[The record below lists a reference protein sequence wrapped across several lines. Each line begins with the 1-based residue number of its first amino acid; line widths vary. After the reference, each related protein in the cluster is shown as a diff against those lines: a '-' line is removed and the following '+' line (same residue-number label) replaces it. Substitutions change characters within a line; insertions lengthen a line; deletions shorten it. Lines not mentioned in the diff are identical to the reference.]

1 MIWKPTSAQWKALL
15 CLLLSGAI
23 FITWGSVIALTSYS
37 GMGAFKAVFYGARCL
52 MQHSDPYN
60 PAVLQRA
67 YEADGGRYSPDPAAA
82 FLFRRAMLVCVNL
95 PTSMLLVAP
104 LALLPWKMASLLWM
118 ALNAAGLLL
127 AAFLIWRVAESR
139 ALKAATILICIL
151 LLNCELVFG
160 LGNLAGIVIS
170 LCVIAVWCFLE
181 KRFEYAGVLCLAISL
196 VIKPHDAAL
205 VWFYFL
211 LAGGIYRIR
220 ALQAAVVAAALAVP
234 AVLWVSHVSPQWMQ
248 EMRSNLALLSVHGS
262 VNDPGPDS
270 LTFHSADYV
279 ISLQSVFSLFRDE
292 PRFYNLTSYLISGS
306 LLVAGAI
313 RVLTSRFTKE
323 NAWIA
328 LAAIAA
334 LSMLPVYHR
343 GYDAKLLLLTVP
355 ACSLLWAADAHL
367 KWAAGLLNAFALLC
381 TADVPSTILLTIM
394 NGLKIGTASILGKVL
409 TVVVFHPAPLV
420 LLATGVFYL
429 WIYFRRTAEEKRG
442 SVDPKTTLWA
452 SAAANQ
458 GVSTGASQ

>member
-1 MIWKPTSAQWKALL
+1 MKWKPTSAQRKALL
-15 CLLLSGAI
+15 CLFLSGAI
-23 FITWGSVIALTSYS
+23 FITWGSIIALTSYS

-60 PAVLQRA
+60 PAVLQHA

-104 LALLPWKMASLLWM
+104 LALLQWKVAGIFWM
-118 ALNAAGLLL
+118 VLNASGLLL
-127 AAFLIWRVAESR
+127 AALLIWRVAEGH
-139 ALKAATILICIL
+139 ALKAATVLICVL

-181 KRFEYAGVLCLAISL
+181 KRFEYAGVICLAVSL
-196 VIKPHDAAL
+196 VIKPHDAAM

-211 LAGGIYRIR
+211 LAGGIYRKR
-220 ALQAAVVAAALAVP
+220 ALQTAVVGVALVVP

-248 EMRSNLALLSVHGS
+248 EMRSNLALLSAHGS

-279 ISLQSVFSLFRDE
+279 ISLQSVFSLFRDQ
-292 PRFYNLTSYLISGS
+292 PHFYNIASYVISGS

-313 RVLTSRFTKE
+313 RVLKSRFTNE

-355 ACSLLWAADAHL
+355 ACSLLWATDARL
-367 KWAAGLLNAFALLC
+367 KWAAGLLTVLALLS
-381 TADVPSTILLTIM
+381 TADIPSTVLLTIM
-394 NGLKIGTASILGKVL
+394 NSLKIGTASIFGKIL
-409 TVVVFHPAPLV
+409 TVFVFHPAPLV
-420 LLATGVFYL
+420 LLTTGVFYL

-442 SVDPKTTLWA
+442 SVDLKTTLWTD
-452 SAAANQ
+452 AAASQ
-458 GVSTGASQ
+458 GASRGAS

>member
-1 MIWKPTSAQWKALL
+1 MKWKLTSAQWKALL
-15 CLLLSGAI
+15 CIALSGAI
-23 FITWGSVIALTSYS
+23 FITWGSIIALTSYS

-60 PAVLQRA
+60 PAILQHA

-104 LALLPWKMASLLWM
+104 FALLPWKVAGLCWM
-118 ALNAAGLLL
+118 VLNAVGLLL
-127 AAFLIWRVAESR
+127 AALLIWRVGEGH
-139 ALKAATILICIL
+139 ALKAATTLVCIL
-151 LLNCELVFG
+151 LFNCELVFG

-170 LCVIAVWCFLE
+170 LCVIAVWCLLE
-181 KRFEYAGVLCLAISL
+181 QRFEYAGVLCLAVSL
-196 VIKPHDAAL
+196 VIKPHDAAM

-211 LAGGIYRIR
+211 LAGGVYRKR
-220 ALQAAVVAAALAVP
+220 ALQTAVVAAALAVP

-248 EMRSNLALLSVHGS
+248 EIRSNLAVLSAHGS

-279 ISLQSVFSLFRDE
+279 ISLQSVFSLFHDV
-292 PRFYNLTSYLISGS
+292 PSFYNLASYLICGS

-343 GYDAKLLLLTVP
+343 GYDAKILLLTVP
-355 ACSLLWAADAHL
+355 ACSLLWATDARL
-367 KWAAGLLNAFALLC
+367 KWAAGLLTAFALLC

-394 NGLKIGTASILGKVL
+394 NGLKIGTASIFGKVL
-409 TVVVFHPAPLV
+409 TVTVFHPAPLV

-429 WIYFRRTAEEKRG
+429 WIYFRRTPRAPERI
-442 SVDPKTTLWA
+442 
-452 SAAANQ
+452 
-458 GVSTGASQ
+458 

>member
-1 MIWKPTSAQWKALL
+1 MKWKPTSAQRKALL
-15 CLLLSGAI
+15 CLFLSGAI
-23 FITWGSVIALTSYS
+23 FITWGSIIALTSYS

-60 PAVLQRA
+60 PAVLQHA

-104 LALLPWKMASLLWM
+104 LALLPLKMASLFWM

-127 AAFLIWRVAESR
+127 AALLIWRVAEKQ

-151 LLNCELVFG
+151 LFNCELVFG

-181 KRFEYAGVLCLAISL
+181 KRFEYAGVLCLGVSL
-196 VIKPHDAAL
+196 VIKPHDAAM

-211 LAGGIYRIR
+211 LAGGVYRKR
-220 ALQAAVVAAALAVP
+220 ALQTAVVAAALAVP
-234 AVLWVSHVSPQWMQ
+234 AVLWVSHVSPEWVH
-248 EMRSNLALLSVHGS
+248 EMRSNLALLSAHGS

-279 ISLQSVFSLFRDE
+279 ISLQSVFSLFSDD
-292 PRFYNLTSYLISGS
+292 PSFYNLASYFICGS

-313 RVLTSRFTKE
+313 RVLKSRFTKE

-355 ACSLLWAADAHL
+355 ACSLLWATDARL
-367 KWAAGLLNAFALLC
+367 KWAAGLLTAFALLS
-381 TADVPSTILLTIM
+381 TADIPSTVLLTIM
-394 NGLKIGTASILGKVL
+394 NSLKMGTASILGKVL

-420 LLATGVFYL
+420 LLATGIFYV
-429 WIYFRRTAEEKRG
+429 WVYFRRTA
-442 SVDPKTTLWA
+442 A
-452 SAAANQ
+452 S
-458 GVSTGASQ
+458 S